1 MKVILLEDVK
11 KLGKKGELVNVSDG
25 YARNYLFVKNL
36 ASEATNS
43 VINEMNLQKEAEK
56 RRKEE
61 ELKEAKALGEKIK
74 NQSITIEIKTG
85 EGGKIFGSVSSK
97 EISKAAKEQ
106 LDLDIDKKKMQL
118 PEPIKSLGTHIIP
131 IKIHPK
137 VTTELKVKVIES

>member
-36 ASEATNS
+36 AAEATNS
-43 VINEMNLQKEAEK
+43 IINEMKLQKEADK

-131 IKIHPK
+131 IKIHAK